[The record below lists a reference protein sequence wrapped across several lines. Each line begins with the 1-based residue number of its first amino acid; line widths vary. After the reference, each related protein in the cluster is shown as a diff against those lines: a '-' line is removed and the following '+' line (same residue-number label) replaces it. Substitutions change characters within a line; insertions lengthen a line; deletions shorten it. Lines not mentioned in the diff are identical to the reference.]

1 MDKLHM
7 IAHIILI
14 VMGLNVGLKLFFMDV
29 ISGMLIL
36 ITLPIPGITPILL
49 MVVWPILVAASA
61 AYCAFLMITGKHK
74 H

>member
-7 IAHIILI
+7 VAHIILI
-14 VMGLNVGLKLFFMDV
+14 VMGLNVGLGLLGMDV
-29 ISGMLIL
+29 IGMIL
-36 ITLPIPGITPILL
+36 GTVPMLL
-49 MVVWPILVAASA
+49 MVWMILVAASA